1 MNTNRIKSITKIA
14 TMFGAFF
21 LLNACNQ
28 NGYEEQISMSPVD
41 VDTHF
46 ESVMDES
53 LVVNQQNDA
62 IPNQIKQNLK
72 IIKSATAKY
81 KVKDV
86 KKATAKIKQMAT
98 GFDAYISDL
107 RYQNTL
113 YQIENRFTI
122 KVPQSHFDTMMD
134 SIGSIAEF
142 VEYENITTK
151 DVTEEYVDVRTR
163 LNTKKEVMARYEEI
177 LRKKAKTVDEILATE
192 EKMRLIQEEI
202 EAAEGKLKFLSSK
215 VAYSTIQ
222 VELYETVEYVDE
234 PVSYSKT
241 FLDKSKNGLANGWSA
256 IEAVV
261 LIAINIWPVFLIGFV
276 LWIVLRKQWKR

>member
-1 MNTNRIKSITKIA
+1 MNTNRIKSIAKIA
-14 TMFGAFF
+14 ALFGAFF
-21 LLNACNQ
+21 LMNACNQ
-28 NGYEEQISMSPVD
+28 NGYDEQISMSPVD

-46 ESVMDES
+46 ESVVDEA
-53 LVVNQQNDA
+53 LVSNHQNDV
-62 IPNQIKQNLK
+62 IPNQIKQGLK
-72 IIKSATAKY
+72 IIKSANAKY

-98 GFDAYISDL
+98 AHEAYISDL

-122 KVPQSHFDTMMD
+122 KVPQAHFDTMMD

-151 DVTEEYVDVRTR
+151 DVTEEYVDVQTR
-163 LNTKKEVMARYEEI
+163 LNTKKEVKVRYEEI
-177 LRKKAKTVDEILATE
+177 LRKKAKTIDEILATE
-192 EKMRLIQEEI
+192 DKLRLIQEEI
-202 EAAEGKLKFLSSK
+202 EAAEGKLKFLSNK

-222 VELYETVEYVDE
+222 VELYETVAYVEE
-234 PVSYSKT
+234 PISYTKT
-241 FLDKSKNGLANGWSA
+241 FADKSKNGFANGWSA

-261 LIAINIWPVFLIGFV
+261 LIAINIWPVFLIGFI